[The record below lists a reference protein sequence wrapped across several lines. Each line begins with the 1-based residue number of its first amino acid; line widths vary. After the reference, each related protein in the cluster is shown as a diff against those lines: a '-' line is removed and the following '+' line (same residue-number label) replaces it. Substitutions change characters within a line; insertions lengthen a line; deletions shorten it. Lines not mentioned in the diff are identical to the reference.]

1 MEIKLIKYS
10 GLLSYFSQACVSIG
24 VQKKSMLDTLIRLDW
39 KRQTHHQRLNEN
51 VYFMQYA
58 LWTKSNTVHVLRI

>member
-10 GLLSYFSQACVSIG
+10 GLLSYFSQACVGIG

-39 KRQTHHQRLNEN
+39 KRQTHHQWLNETYTSCN
-51 VYFMQYA
+51 MHYEQNQILYMY
-58 LWTKSNTVHVLRI
+58 